1 MMHFIVVVAL
11 LGLGLS
17 SGFIT
22 RLPRRATPSLHM
34 SIHSTMISKFTLP
47 IAELNVLDSVGD
59 VENIDDVVNNVIND
73 SSDTTAIV
81 GDILQKLAGSPAILA
96 IPIGAGL
103 LLAFIIGFGISKYS
117 GGSDN

>member
-11 LGLGLS
+11 LGLGMS
-17 SGFIT
+17 SGFVM
-22 RLPRRATPSLHM
+22 RSSRRATQSLHM
-34 SIHSTMISKFTLP
+34 SIHNTMISKFALP

-59 VENIDDVVNNVIND
+59 VENIDDVVNSVIND

-117 GGSDN
+117 GGNDN